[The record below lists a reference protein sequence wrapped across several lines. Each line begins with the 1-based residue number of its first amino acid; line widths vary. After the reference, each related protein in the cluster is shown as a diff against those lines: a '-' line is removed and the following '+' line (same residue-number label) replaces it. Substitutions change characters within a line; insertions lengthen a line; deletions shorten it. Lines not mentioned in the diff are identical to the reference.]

1 VSKGDG
7 AEEQALADVRGA
19 RAASWGITRPAGVT
33 RSLQVLEYMV
43 DPRPLS
49 RFFKFCINLVDNS
62 ADITDERFGN
72 SASATCITT
81 GN

>member
-1 VSKGDG
+1 
-7 AEEQALADVRGA
+7 
-19 RAASWGITRPAGVT
+19 
-33 RSLQVLEYMV
+33 MV

-81 GN
+81 GNPQSFAIVFSA